1 MKPLELSEEQKNRL
15 LEMCKSFYSDLQK
28 IAFDAGVEYY
38 GSKEEAKVYYC
49 GFYITGHNHIQC
61 SYPIDSRDDS
71 FHEHLIESTH
81 WFEFCWQILRKILE
95 TEPARIRAAN
105 IIEIFGLVC
114 FNQFES
120 LHPVDYLY
128 QEFK

>member
-15 LEMCKSFYSDLQK
+15 LEMSEKLFPEYGEPQYLLSYMSKDEDLTGSPYIRWYDNRSGK
-28 IAFDAGVEYY
+28 MILVE
-38 GSKEEAKVYYC
+38 
-49 GFYITGHNHIQC
+49 I
-61 SYPIDSRDDS
+61 
-71 FHEHLIESTH
+71 H